1 MQDFLSCTKVFTIN
15 ALYAILNIQTKTIFA
30 TKTQDFF
37 RKHFKN
43 RHYFAKMIYL
53 NLKNRQ
59 RIMRLFNQIKHISR
73 LSLYS
78 PIYLLICGFVTY
90 FSWMTGNSLLGMTI
104 LMLIMCVVLII
115 NEDIL
120 PILPC
125 LIYILFTVSDN
136 NILNEDKT
144 WPVMI
149 VLAIL
154 LIGAFISHLISYPI
168 KFKNYKL
175 TIPLAAVTLA
185 LFAGGIGYASIKQYM
200 FGIIF
205 MFSLGPCMLIIY
217 YLLRS
222 YTRPPKSVDYKR
234 YVCYIMLVLGLF
246 VIAQMFTY
254 FLRTDKPLVEL
265 IRIDIINLGWGNR
278 NGIATLLAISAPTC
292 FYLAFGSKRFAW
304 LFYAIGLTFYACIVI
319 SFCRSGIFSIAITM
333 PILLIYSFAKGAN
346 RSQLLIT
353 ICVFAIA
360 ISSLVLIKMDT
371 VSEILNRISDLTFT
385 TTGRSALYE
394 EALIC
399 FLTNPMFGV
408 GMGYTGNNLHLAD
421 FCIYWFHCTPLQ
433 VIASMGIVGVMAY
446 GYYYFVRGKIMFS
459 NLRRFNITLSLG
471 IIAFEIQSMMD
482 AGSFLPFPYVLI
494 IVVLTAMLEHNNS
507 QESKV
512 FMQSINIVKE

>member
-1 MQDFLSCTKVFTIN
+1 
-15 ALYAILNIQTKTIFA
+15 
-30 TKTQDFF
+30 
-37 RKHFKN
+37 
-43 RHYFAKMIYL
+43 
-53 NLKNRQ
+53 
-59 RIMRLFNQIKHISR
+59 MRLFNQIKHISR

-78 PIYLLICGFVTY
+78 PIYVLICGFVTY

-125 LIYILFTVSDN
+125 LIYIIFTVSND

-168 KFKNYKL
+168 RFKNYKL

-185 LFAGGIGYASIKQYM
+185 LFAGGIGYTTFKQYM

-205 MFSLGPCMLIIY
+205 MISLGPCMLIIY

-222 YTRPPKSVDYKR
+222 YTRPPKSIDYKR
-234 YVCYIMLVLGLF
+234 YTCYIILVLGLL
-246 VIAQMFTY
+246 VTAQMVTH
-254 FLRTDKPLVEL
+254 FLRVDQSFVEML
-265 IRIDIINLGWGNR
+265 RVNVINLGWGNR

-304 LFYAIGLTFYACIVI
+304 MFYAIGLMFYAFIAI
-319 SFCRSGIFSIAITM
+319 SFCRSGIFSIAVTM
-333 PILLIYSFAKGAN
+333 PILLIYSFAKGSN

-353 ICVFAIA
+353 MCVFAIA

-371 VSEILNRISDLTFT
+371 ITDIINHISDITFT
-385 TTGRSALYE
+385 TAGRSALYE

-399 FLTNPMFGV
+399 FLLNPMFGV
-408 GMGYTGNNLHLAD
+408 GMGYTGNNLSLAN

-433 VIASMGIVGVMAY
+433 IIASMGIVGVVAY
-446 GYYYFVRGKIMFS
+446 VYYYFMRGKIMFS
-459 NLRRFNITLSLG
+459 NLRRFNITISLG

-482 AGSFLPFPYVLI
+482 AGSFLPFPYILI

-512 FMQSINIVKE
+512 FMQSINIVNE